1 MRHSSRLSVLRW
13 FNLTLVAF
21 LAAVLIRQPAG
32 AGDAALRTLI
42 VGGGPEPQH
51 NQVAIERNVA
61 YVSRLLPAGTPRY
74 TLFADGNS
82 ASKTVL
88 YEEEPRTLPAGERA
102 FALVFGSRDDAWP
115 TVQRFRAPALGR
127 LDGPAK
133 RTAVTGG
140 FAWLRKDDPDRVLL
154 YFTGHGS
161 QARNGNLD
169 NSAFDLW
176 GEQLSVRD
184 LAAQIATLPPRTSVT
199 LVMVQCFSGAF
210 GNLIFTGGDPN
221 AGLAEREIAGYFAVP
236 RERMAAGCTP
246 EVNEANYQDF
256 SSYFFAALT
265 GRDRVGRTVR
275 GADYNHDGR
284 VGMDEAYAYSLIHD
298 ASVDVPICT
307 SDVLLRWA
315 LPVANEE
322 VFQTTYT
329 QAHAWATPAQVAAL
343 DALSQ
348 ALHLSGEA
356 RLGEAYRM
364 MIEGARRGAAP
375 GMWEARRQFR
385 EARDAVRR
393 SLLARWPDL
402 VAREGSG
409 YAAARAEAIAELGR
423 RAADGRLHD
432 LLAADDAITQAE
444 ERQYRGEIDDARV
457 LRFVRLSK
465 SIILAHRLRESGDPT
480 VRDRFERLV
489 TAEGATLLPR
499 VSVAAR

>member
-1 MRHSSRLSVLRW
+1 MRHDTRLPAYRRFTPTLIGL
-13 FNLTLVAF
+13 LTAF
-21 LAAVLIRQPAG
+21 LIWQPAG
-32 AGDAALRTLI
+32 AGDTALRALI
-42 VGGGPEPQH
+42 VGGGPEPHH
-51 NQVAIERNVA
+51 NQVGIERNVA

-74 TLFADGNS
+74 TLFADGNP

-88 YEEEPRTLPAGERA
+88 YEEEPRTLPPGERA
-102 FALVFGSRDDAWP
+102 FALIFGSRDDAWP
-115 TVQRFRAPALGR
+115 TVQRFRAPALGP

-133 RTAVTGG
+133 RTAVTSA
-140 FAWLRKDDPDRVLL
+140 FTWLRKDDPDRVLL

-184 LAAQIATLPPRTSVT
+184 LAAQIATLPPRTSAT

-210 GNLIFTGGDPN
+210 GNLIFSGGDSN
-221 AGLAEREIAGYFAVP
+221 AGLADREIAGFFAVP
-236 RERMAAGCTP
+236 RERMSAGCTP
-246 EVNEANYQDF
+246 EVNEANYKDF

-265 GRDRVGRTVR
+265 GRDRVGRAVT

-284 VGMDEAYAYSLIHD
+284 VGMDEAFAYSLVHD
-298 ASVDVPICT
+298 ASIDVPICT
-307 SDVLLRWA
+307 SDVFLRWA
-315 LPVANEE
+315 LPIANEE
-322 VFQTTYT
+322 LFRTEYS
-329 QAHAWATPAQVAAL
+329 QARAWATPAQGAAL

-348 ALHLSGEA
+348 ALHLTGEA

-364 MIEGARRGAAP
+364 MTEGARRGAAP

-385 EARDAVRR
+385 DAREEARR

-402 VAREGSG
+402 ERPDGAG
-409 YAAARAEAIAELGR
+409 YAAARREAIAELGR
-423 RAADGRLHD
+423 RSADGRLHD

-444 ERQYRGEIDDARV
+444 ERLYRAEIDDARV
-457 LRFVRLSK
+457 LRLVRLAK
-465 SIILAHRLRESGDPT
+465 SIILAHRLRESGDST

-489 TAEGATLLPR
+489 TAEAATLLPR
-499 VSVAAR
+499 ATVAAR